1 MPLFLRLLSFL
12 IFPFVGIEF
21 IFRYL
26 IALIKASIYKNN
38 ESFYTKENRF
48 KTVYILACRVIF
60 FKGVKIEIK
69 NADLIPKKPV
79 LFIGNHKSNIDPFVM
94 IWLAN
99 HLKDITELT
108 FVAKAELKNKS
119 IGKIMSLIDV
129 IFIDR
134 NSIKQTAKATLNEI
148 ELLKNTSVCVFAEGT
163 RVFSHQL
170 GEFKPGAIKAAYKAF
185 CPIVPFSLFNTQGR
199 METISDRDRAVQPG
213 FQKART
219 NKIYIEFLKPLKPID
234 YSRSESTFIINIIRE
249 LIQQTYQKQLT
260 EFNNQR

>member
-1 MPLFLRLLSFL
+1 MHFIIRLLSFL

-38 ESFYTKENRF
+38 SSFYTKENRY

-60 FKGVKIEIK
+60 FKGLKIKLK
-69 NADLIPKKPV
+69 NEDLIPKKPV

-99 HLKDITELT
+99 HLKEITELT

-134 NSIKQTAKATLNEI
+134 KSIRQAAKATLDEI

-163 RVFSHQL
+163 RVFSHEL

-185 CPIVPFSLFNTQGR
+185 CPIVPFSLFNSQGR
-199 METISDRDRAVQPG
+199 MEKISEKNRPVQSG
-213 FQKART
+213 FKKARS

-234 YSRSESTFIINIIRE
+234 YSRTESTYIINSIKER
-249 LIQQTYQKQLT
+249 IQETYNKQLA